1 MCGKI
6 LVRRRDLE
14 RHLKS
19 RHLVEMH
26 PGQNILP
33 DSSSEGISS
42 TLKDSSVTIPEENV
56 DSDSNLIDANV
67 NEIKIEEDPDVTI
80 IEVDDDDHYVGKRVD

>member
-33 DSSSEGISS
+33 DSSSEEIPT
-42 TLKDSSVTIPEENV
+42 TLKDSSVAEENF
-56 DSDSNLIDANV
+56 DSDSNLNGASV
-67 NEIKIEEDPDVTI
+67 NEVKIEEDPDVTI
-80 IEVDDDDHYVGKRVD
+80 IEVDDDHYVGKKVN